1 MKIDIIS
8 LNIFQ
13 NSSMKPSGPGGF
25 YFGSLKIIIIPY
37 QALLIPHWLE
47 GVEVLPY
54 CSHVASSDIS
64 SVFDRVASLRV
75 GSGQSSDSPAGSG
88 WSRVIIVHKFSILL
102 SCPFLVFDQREQ
114 PFVGLFLSLLTGI
127 SGSLLLWL
135 QVQTEELGTVLF
147 LGSRGCQSVFLLSAF
162 QTFMLVFI

>member
-1 MKIDIIS
+1 M
-8 LNIFQ
+8 
-13 NSSMKPSGPGGF
+13 
-25 YFGSLKIIIIPY
+25 
-37 QALLIPHWLE
+37 
-47 GVEVLPY
+47 LPY

-114 PFVGLFLSLLTGI
+114 PFVGLFLAPSLDQGAWHCAVSWVPRLLV
-127 SGSLLLWL
+127 SLPSLCLSDFYVGFYIMSWAL
-135 QVQTEELGTVLF
+135 HFFFFYFCF
-147 LGSRGCQSVFLLSAF
+147 LRGVKKSTPIPSSWK
-162 QTFMLVFI
+162 